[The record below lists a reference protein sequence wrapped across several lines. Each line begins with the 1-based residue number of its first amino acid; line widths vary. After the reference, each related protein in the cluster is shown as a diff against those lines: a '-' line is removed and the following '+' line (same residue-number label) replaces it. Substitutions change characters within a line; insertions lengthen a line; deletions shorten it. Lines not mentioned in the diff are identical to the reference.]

1 MDVFRQKDIR
11 TKFSFY
17 IRLAMPLVYIGGKK
31 TGFYLSRNA
40 RNARKLFYYPIA
52 EGDEGEA
59 CDEAE
64 EDVGDESADIAVL
77 EHL

>member
-1 MDVFRQKDIR
+1 MVILLSAG
-11 TKFSFY
+11 SF
-17 IRLAMPLVYIGGKK
+17 A
-31 TGFYLSRNA
+31 TLSHTAVKYGWTSSTPFLKCEIFNSVSG
-40 RNARKLFYYPIA
+40 LFYYPIA

>member
-1 MDVFRQKDIR
+1 MELMECTEI
-11 TKFSFY
+11 
-17 IRLAMPLVYIGGKK
+17 LM
-31 TGFYLSRNA
+31 
-40 RNARKLFYYPIA
+40 LFYYPIA
-52 EGDEGEA
+52 EGDEGKA

>member
-1 MDVFRQKDIR
+1 MPCYICDVSWRKNDR
-11 TKFSFY
+11 
-17 IRLAMPLVYIGGKK
+17 PIGVSLLLDMK
-31 TGFYLSRNA
+31 TGGYNFIFYLTELTEIFM
-40 RNARKLFYYPIA
+40 LFYYPIA

>member
-1 MDVFRQKDIR
+1 MVRYCWLHQR
-11 TKFSFY
+11 CTRRSFLLY
-17 IRLAMPLVYIGGKK
+17 GFTQIFTTYGRLFLLFTECTEI
-31 TGFYLSRNA
+31 FI
-40 RNARKLFYYPIA
+40 LFYYPIA

>member
-1 MDVFRQKDIR
+1 MSLGEKCTELTENLI
-11 TKFSFY
+11 
-17 IRLAMPLVYIGGKK
+17 
-31 TGFYLSRNA
+31 
-40 RNARKLFYYPIA
+40 LFYYPIA

-64 EDVGDESADIAVL
+64 EDVGDESTDIAIL

>member
-1 MDVFRQKDIR
+1 M
-11 TKFSFY
+11 
-17 IRLAMPLVYIGGKK
+17 K
-31 TGFYLSRNA
+31 TGEHDFFISRSFFSLTECTEIFM
-40 RNARKLFYYPIA
+40 LFYYPIA

>member
-1 MDVFRQKDIR
+1 M
-11 TKFSFY
+11 Y
-17 IRLAMPLVYIGGKK
+17 LGGKK
-31 TGFYLSRNA
+31 TGFYLS

>member
-1 MDVFRQKDIR
+1 MVIWVKWGVGVIE
-11 TKFSFY
+11 S
-17 IRLAMPLVYIGGKK
+17 V
-31 TGFYLSRNA
+31 
-40 RNARKLFYYPIA
+40 LFYYPIA